1 MKCTF
6 TTILTK
12 EGFLPVRILLF
23 LSIIS
28 NMTLLNAYDSDIL
41 NIYSKMLPRFVLMSN
56 KKEKVDKEIKICI
69 LYDKVDERDALL
81 LVKKINTN
89 YPNGIKD
96 DKIKLLMGDYS
107 SLDICKNSQ
116 SAFLFNSNEKN
127 IKNAISFLNRQEVLS
142 IAYDAQALENGAQIS
157 LFIGRKVQPYIN
169 IKEILDNNIVLDN
182 ILLRVSKIYIKS
194 KQ

>member
-1 MKCTF
+1 ML
-6 TTILTK
+6 I
-12 EGFLPVRILLF
+12 RILLS

-28 NMTLLNAYDSDIL
+28 NLALLNAYDSDIL

-56 KKEKVDKEIKICI
+56 KREKVDEEIKICI
-69 LYDKVDERDALL
+69 LYDKIDERDALSL
-81 LVKKINTN
+81 IKKINTN

-96 DKIKLLMGDYS
+96 AKIKLQMGDYN

-116 SAFLFNSNEKN
+116 SAFLFNSNEQN
-127 IKNAISFLNRQEVLS
+127 IKNAISFLNQQKVLS

-169 IKEILDNNIVLDN
+169 IKEVLDNNIVLDN
-182 ILLRVSKIYIKS
+182 ILLRVSKIYKES
-194 KQ
+194 EK